1 MEVTIEQ
8 LLQFY
13 GESQVNLRLLE
24 QEIKR
29 LLQENEKLRG
39 EGQASPPAAT
49 QGDKCVLEKP

>member
-1 MEVTIEQ
+1 MEITIEQ

-29 LLQENEKLRG
+29 LLQENEKLKR
-39 EGQASPPAAT
+39 EGKSPSS
-49 QGDKCVLEKP
+49 LEKVE